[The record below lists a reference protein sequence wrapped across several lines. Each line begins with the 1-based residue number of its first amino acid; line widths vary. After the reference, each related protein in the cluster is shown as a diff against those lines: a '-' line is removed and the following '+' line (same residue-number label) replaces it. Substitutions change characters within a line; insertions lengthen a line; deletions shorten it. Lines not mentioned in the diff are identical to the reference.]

1 MKRTII
7 ILAMLLPI
15 LTMAQ
20 AGKIT
25 INGLIQSDTTVGGK
39 IYLNYY
45 DYENNIQRKDSCVL
59 KHNQYHFEVAS
70 PDGALRCVMTWGRR
84 RMIADTVKK
93 QYTVGW
99 AEAGKVTSFK
109 HTIDFKNESV
119 TGSDVQTDLE
129 KIQKEHSL
137 RKRAPDVINEA
148 YIRQHPSSWL
158 SYLLLDQDVRGKVIS
173 PEKAFE
179 LYEVFGADLK
189 KYRLVAK
196 LGERVDLNGK
206 TAVGSMAIEFTL
218 NDVNDKPVSVSS
230 FRGKYVLVDFWA
242 SWCGPCRAETP
253 YVAKAWDKYKDKGF
267 DVLSVSFDYPG
278 QKKAWMEAIK
288 SDHMVWTQ
296 VSDLKGMKSEVAV
309 MYNLATIPA
318 NFLLDPSGKIIA
330 RNLRGPEVERKLAEV
345 IR

>member
-7 ILAMLLPI
+7 MLAMLLPI
-15 LTMAQ
+15 LTKAQ
-20 AGKIT
+20 AGKVT
-25 INGLIQSDTTVGGK
+25 INGIIQSDTVIRGK
-39 IYLNYY
+39 IFLNYY
-45 DYENNIQRKDSCVL
+45 DYENNVQRKDSCIL
-59 KHNQYHFEVAS
+59 KDNQYHFEVAT
-70 PDGALRCVMTWGRR
+70 PDGALRCVMTWGRQ
-84 RMIADTVKK
+84 RMIPDTVKK
-93 QYTVGW
+93 QYLVGW
-99 AEAGKVTSFK
+99 VETGKVARFK

-119 TGSDVQTDLE
+119 TGSGVQTDLE
-129 KIQKEHSL
+129 NIQKEHSL

-158 SYLLLDQDVRGKVIS
+158 SYLLLDQDVRGKVIT

-179 LYEVFGADLK
+179 LYGTLSTDLRG
-189 KYRLVAK
+189 YRLVNK
-196 LGERVDLNGK
+196 LGERIDPNGK
-206 TAVGSMAIEFTL
+206 TAVGSQAIPFTL
-218 NDVNDKPVSVSS
+218 NDVNDKPVSLSS

-253 YVAKAWDKYKDKGF
+253 YIAKAWGKYKDKGF

-288 SDHMVWTQ
+288 SDQMVWTQ

-330 RNLRGPEVERKLAEV
+330 RNLRGPELERALAAV
-345 IR
+345 IK